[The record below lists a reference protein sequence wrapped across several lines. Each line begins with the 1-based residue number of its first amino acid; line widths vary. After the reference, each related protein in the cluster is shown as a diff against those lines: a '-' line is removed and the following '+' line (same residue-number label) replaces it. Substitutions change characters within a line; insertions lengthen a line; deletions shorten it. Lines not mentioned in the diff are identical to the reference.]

1 METKSEDAI
10 FEKSDADIQK
20 DAKRERLL
28 NNLKQGRETAL
39 ANRKKKALHTKL
51 KRQEADEIMDNEIKQ
66 RLDKKATLENEN
78 KQLKDRLLALE
89 MQNVVKKEAPPAEK
103 TVERPKVEE
112 HVPDQVVMSLFDKTP
127 W

>member
-1 METKSEDAI
+1 METKPEDAI

-112 HVPDQVVMSLFDKTP
+112 PVADQVVMSLFDKTP